1 MKRRPLIIDTD
12 PGVDDAI
19 AILLA
24 LASPELDLLG
34 ICAVAGNVPLAA
46 TQDNTRRICELA
58 GRPDIPVYA
67 GCPRPCCASRF
78 SASTAGCPGWEE
90 RFCLRPPCRS
100 CTGTRWISCW
110 TRWMRRRR
118 GEGKR

>member
-46 TQDNTRRICELA
+46 TQDNARRICELA

-67 GCPRPCCASRF
+67 GCPRPM
-78 SASTAGCPGWEE
+78 
-90 RFCLRPPCRS
+90 LREQ
-100 CTGTRWISCW
+100 IF
-110 TRWMRRRR
+110 
-118 GEGKR
+118 GKYSGVSGL